1 MENELVGVSKNIC
14 RIREL
19 IERVAETG
27 LNIVV
32 CGETGVGKELVVQS
46 LYQKS
51 DRVGKPFVKVN
62 CAALPDTLLESE
74 MFGYEQGAF
83 TGAEKRRRGKF
94 EQANGGV
101 LFLDEIGDMTLP
113 LQSKLLHVLQG
124 GDFTPLGSEK
134 AVRTDAWVI
143 AATNHDLEKSL
154 TAGKFREDL
163 YFRLSAIKIF
173 VEPLRNRPED
183 IPYLIDYY
191 IHKYKAEYNTKD
203 LKAPRQKTID
213 RLCAYGWPG
222 NVREL
227 QNMLKRLMIL
237 GDAEENINGMLG
249 GTAQPVEAP
258 GVRPDAASPALR
270 GSSTSRSCPT
280 SPPCPSKRCAKRPWT
295 RSRRKSFPTCSKKRP
310 GIAARRP
317 SCSRSATRPFS
328 TRSRT
333 LGSIRPPTH
342 SIDRRM
348 SCPFQCVGKIFS
360 KVMDLL
366 SHRAG
371 ARARTHHL
379 QQSVNNPV

>member
-27 LNIVV
+27 LNTVV
-32 CGETGVGKELVVQS
+32 CGETGVGKELVVQN

-51 DRVGKPFVKVN
+51 DRVGKSFVKVN

-94 EQANGGV
+94 EQAHGGV
-101 LFLDEIGDMTLP
+101 LFLDEIGDMSLP

-143 AATNHDLEKSL
+143 AATNHELEKDL

-173 VEPLRNRPED
+173 IEPLRHRTED

-191 IHKYKAEYNTKD
+191 IRKYRAEYSNKD
-203 LKAPRQKTID
+203 LKAPRPKTIE
-213 RLCAYGWPG
+213 RLCAYSWPG

-227 QNMLKRLMIL
+227 QNMLKRVMIL
-237 GDAEENINGMLG
+237 GDAEENINGLLAATAPSAPPAAVAERVPAAAPARLFDIQELSDLSALSLKKMRKKAMDQVEKEVISYVLEKTAWNRSKATKLLKISYKTLLYKIKELG
-249 GTAQPVEAP
+249 INPP
-258 GVRPDAASPALR
+258 PDV
-270 GSSTSRSCPT
+270 
-280 SPPCPSKRCAKRPWT
+280 
-295 RSRRKSFPTCSKKRP
+295 FE
-310 GIAARRP
+310 
-317 SCSRSATRPFS
+317 
-328 TRSRT
+328 
-333 LGSIRPPTH
+333 
-342 SIDRRM
+342 
-348 SCPFQCVGKIFS
+348 
-360 KVMDLL
+360 
-366 SHRAG
+366 
-371 ARARTHHL
+371 
-379 QQSVNNPV
+379 